1 MTVTAVPNCFK
12 LLLMGFSLPDEIVA
26 RFNRGD
32 PEAFTGIFE
41 ELYPVIYLF
50 VARLAHFIPA
60 AQDITTDAFI
70 RLWECRGHFERQTSI
85 KSFLFQTA
93 KNLAR
98 DQLRRNLIEKKKLR
112 EIQKMG
118 QDLLAGDA
126 QPGEIHAELLDRI
139 TREAEHLP
147 NQCRQIFRLSYTNGL
162 SNPEIAN
169 RLNISVKTVSNQ
181 KNIAIKILKHG

>member
-1 MTVTAVPNCFK
+1 MK
-12 LLLMGFSLPDEIVA
+12 FSLSDEIIIP
-26 RFNRGD
+26 FNQGD
-32 PEAFTGIFE
+32 PEAFNRVFE
-41 ELYPVIYLF
+41 ELYPVVYLL
-50 VARLAHFIPA
+50 VARLVHFIPA
-60 AQDITTDAFI
+60 ARDITVDAFV
-70 RLWECRGHFERQTSI
+70 RLWECRGRFERLASI

-98 DQLRRNLIEKKKLR
+98 DQLRRNLTEKKKLR
-112 EIQKMG
+112 EIQKME
-118 QDLLAGDA
+118 QDLPAGDA

-139 TREAEHLP
+139 TREVEHLP
-147 NQCRQIFRLSYTNGL
+147 YQCRQIFRLSFTNGL